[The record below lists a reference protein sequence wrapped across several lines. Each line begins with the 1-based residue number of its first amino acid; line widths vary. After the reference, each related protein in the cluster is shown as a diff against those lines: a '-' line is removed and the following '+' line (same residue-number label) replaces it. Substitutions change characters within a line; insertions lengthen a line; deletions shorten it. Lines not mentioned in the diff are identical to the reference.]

1 MALIPFVE
9 EDYLSVARSRTTEQF
24 KKDSAPVFDRYLQ
37 LLLSAQI
44 ELQDVFKQL
53 LQMRDLDSAEGEQL
67 NVIGRIVGQDR
78 VLINADL
85 YTFFG
90 FQGALKAGTFGEFGN
105 NLLGSRFLD
114 YGQPT
119 GGNITL
125 DDETY
130 RLFIRAKI
138 YKNTTRSTPEEFIE
152 VVNLIFGTT
161 GTFLSENGN
170 ANATVYIS
178 RPLTDIEKGLLQYIN
193 STDGYPSRLI
203 PKTVGVGIGFGEYQ
217 SGNFFG
223 FEGVPGAKGFGD
235 YTGTTGYGL
244 GYGLDYGDSNFGDG
258 PPIWSQVADGS
269 NLADGSTT
277 ANATATYSGTLSDGG
292 YFATLY

>member
-1 MALIPFVE
+1 MLIPFDE
-9 EDYLSVARSRTTEQF
+9 QPYLEVARSRTTEEF
-24 KKDSAPVFDRYLQ
+24 KLESAPIFDKYLQ
-37 LLLSAQI
+37 LLISAQI
-44 ELQDVFKQL
+44 DLQSVFKDI
-53 LQMRDLDSAEGEQL
+53 LQIRDLDSAEGAQL
-67 NVIGRIVGQDR
+67 DVIGRIVGQDR

-90 FQGALKAGTFGEFGN
+90 FQGALKAGSFGEVGN
-105 NLLGSRFLD
+105 DLVGSRFLD
-114 YGQPT
+114 YGSPT

-138 YKNTTRSTPEEFIE
+138 YKNTTSSTPEEFIE

-170 ANATVYIS
+170 ANATVYFS
-178 RPLTDIEKGLLQYIN
+178 RPLTDIEKGLLQYVN

-217 SGNFFG
+217 ANNFFG
-223 FEGVPGAKGFGD
+223 FEGVPGAKGFGEIN
-235 YTGTTGYGL
+235 GTYGYGI
-244 GYGLDYGDSNFGDG
+244 GYGVKYGDSDYD
-258 PPIWSQVADGS
+258 AR
-269 NLADGSTT
+269 
-277 ANATATYSGTLSDGG
+277 DGG
-292 YFATLY
+292 YFSTLY

>member
-1 MALIPFVE
+1 MANIPLE
-9 EDYLSVARSRTTEQF
+9 EIEYLEIARSRVTEQF
-24 KKDSAPVFDRYLQ
+24 KDKEVFDKFLQ
-37 LLLSAQI
+37 LLIHSQE
-44 ELQDVFKQL
+44 ELQEVYIGL
-53 LQMRDLDSAEGEQL
+53 LQLRDLDSAEGEQL

-78 VLINADL
+78 VLVNADL

-90 FQGALKAGTFGEFGN
+90 FQGALKAGSFGETGN
-105 NLLGSRFLD
+105 NLVGSRFLD
-114 YGQPT
+114 FGSPM

-138 YKNTTRSTPEEFIE
+138 YKNTTSSTPEQFIQ
-152 VVNLIFGTT
+152 VINLIFGVT

-170 ANATVYIS
+170 ANATVFIS

-217 SGNFFG
+217 VENFFG
-223 FEGVPGAKGFGD
+223 FEGVPGAKGFGEIN
-235 YTGTTGYGL
+235 GTVGYGL
-244 GYGLDYGDSNFGDG
+244 GYGLNYGQSDYDNRG
-258 PPIWSQVADGS
+258 
-269 NLADGSTT
+269 
-277 ANATATYSGTLSDGG
+277 GG

>member
-1 MALIPFVE
+1 MALIPFE
-9 EDYLSVARSRTTEQF
+9 EQEYLEVARSRVTEQF
-24 KKDSAPVFDRYLQ
+24 KDKVIFDKYLQ
-37 LLLSAQI
+37 LLIYAQT

-53 LQMRDLDSAEGEQL
+53 LQMRDLDTATGAQL
-67 NVIGRIVGQDR
+67 DVIGRIVGQDR

-90 FQGALKAGTFGEFGN
+90 FQGALKAGSFGEVGN
-105 NLLGSRFLD
+105 NLVGSRFLD
-114 YGQPT
+114 FGSPI

-138 YKNTTRSTPEEFIE
+138 YKNTTNSTPEEFIE

-170 ANATVYIS
+170 ANVTVFFS
-178 RPLTDIEKGLLQYIN
+178 RPLTDIERGLLQYIN

-203 PKTVGVGIGFGEYQ
+203 PKTVGVGIGYGEYQ
-217 SGNFFG
+217 AGNFFG
-223 FEGVPGAKGFGD
+223 FADVPGAKGFGEFS
-235 YTGTTGYGL
+235 GTYGYGVGYGL
-244 GYGLDYGDSNFGDG
+244 NYGESDY
-258 PPIWSQVADGS
+258 
-269 NLADGSTT
+269 
-277 ANATATYSGTLSDGG
+277 NARGG
-292 YFATLY
+292 GLFASLY

>member
-1 MALIPFVE
+1 MATPVFIE
-9 EDYLSVARSRTTEQF
+9 EDYLETARSRTTEQF
-24 KKDSAPVFDRYLQ
+24 KVESAPIFDKYLQ
-37 LLLSAQI
+37 LLISAQVD
-44 ELQDVFKQL
+44 LQNVFKDILQL
-53 LQMRDLDSAEGEQL
+53 RDLDNATGAQL
-67 NVIGRIVGQDR
+67 DVIGRIVGQDR

-90 FQGALKAGTFGEFGN
+90 FVGALKAGSFGDVGN
-105 NLLGSRFLD
+105 SLIGSRFLD
-114 YGQPT
+114 YGSPT

-138 YKNTTRSTPEEFIE
+138 YKNTTSSTPEEFIE

-170 ANATVYIS
+170 ANATVYFS
-178 RPLTDIEKGLLQYIN
+178 RPLTDIEKGLLQYVN

-217 SGNFFG
+217 ANQFFG
-223 FEGVPGAKGFGD
+223 FEGVPGAKGFGEMNGS
-235 YTGTTGYGL
+235 YGYGL
-244 GYGLDYGDSNFGDG
+244 GYGLNYGESDYDNR
-258 PPIWSQVADGS
+258 
-269 NLADGSTT
+269 
-277 ANATATYSGTLSDGG
+277 GG
-292 YFATLY
+292 GFFATLY